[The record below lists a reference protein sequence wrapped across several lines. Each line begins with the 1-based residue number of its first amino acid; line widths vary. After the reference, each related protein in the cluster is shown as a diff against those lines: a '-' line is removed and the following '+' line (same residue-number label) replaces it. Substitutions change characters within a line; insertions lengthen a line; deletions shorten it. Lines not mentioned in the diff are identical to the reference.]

1 MVNHHFSPPFRIC
14 LFIFVQPPNLQIQVR
29 VWNNPLAMPA
39 PIGFPKFFLY
49 GTPGGSY
56 SYPGFE
62 GTTPNK
68 RKLAAK
74 FGGGV
79 VFGAIWSH
87 GIIDN
92 FQMGLSTYV
101 DLWFISGFSRRRLEQ
116 LQRNRLPREILGF

>member
-1 MVNHHFSPPFRIC
+1 MCYACIHWFSKVF
-14 LFIFVQPPNLQIQVR
+14 F
-29 VWNNPLAMPA
+29 VWNPA
-39 PIGFPKFFLY
+39 
-49 GTPGGSY
+49 GSY

-79 VFGAIWSH
+79 VVGALWSH
-87 GIIDN
+87 GILDN

-101 DLWFISGFSRRRLEQ
+101 DLRFFIFHEGD
-116 LQRNRLPREILGF
+116 

>member
-1 MVNHHFSPPFRIC
+1 MEP
-14 LFIFVQPPNLQIQVR
+14 
-29 VWNNPLAMPA
+29 
-39 PIGFPKFFLY
+39 
-49 GTPGGSY
+49 PGGSY

-79 VFGAIWSH
+79 VFGALWSH
-87 GIIDN
+87 GILDN

-101 DLWFISGFSRRRLEQ
+101 DLRFFVFFTRGIRTTAKKQTFSRNIGVLRRGRGYHL
-116 LQRNRLPREILGF
+116 

>member
-1 MVNHHFSPPFRIC
+1 
-14 LFIFVQPPNLQIQVR
+14 
-29 VWNNPLAMPA
+29 MPA
-39 PIGFPKFFLY
+39 SIGFPKKKLY
-49 GTPGGSY
+49 GTPAGSY

-92 FQMGLSTYV
+92 FEMGLSTYV
-101 DLWFISGFSRRRLEQ
+101 DLRFFSVFHE
-116 LQRNRLPREILGF
+116 GD